1 MLSTVVEVA
10 DHSDVAVVEVVV
22 VDGVVVVDDVAAQS
36 RRRKKMRYDGAADV
50 DDAPCGCQRVSLAMS
65 PPVLPRPE
73 EAHRAH
79 IGFARTVWPCRVI
92 TIVTPCRCSLAVVD
106 DAVIAVVEVASCR
119 KVCQRTL
126 GVHIVDEATVVC

>member
-1 MLSTVVEVA
+1 M
-10 DHSDVAVVEVVV
+10 
-22 VDGVVVVDDVAAQS
+22 VDGVVVVDDEAAQS

-50 DDAPCGCQRVSLAMS
+50 DDAPCGCQRVPSAMS

-79 IGFARTVWPCRVI
+79 IEFARTVWTCRVV
-92 TIVTPCRCSLAVVD
+92 TIVTPCRCSRAVVD
-106 DAVIAVVEVASCR
+106 DTVIAVVEVASCR

-126 GVHIVDEATVVC
+126 GVHLVDEVVAVC